1 MIMKKRKG
9 FTLIEV
15 IVSILLTVM
24 TVLAAHAG
32 ITSSMR
38 ITTESYRKRAA
49 IHETENIMKCLSTE
63 NFVSALN
70 LYADAFISPDA
81 DMSDDR
87 KDEIKAKQL
96 DIERVYNT
104 ENENE
109 KDKKV
114 YLFFDK
120 DNQMIDSVEDKVE
133 GETQIIKFS
142 PFGYNEIAMPRETVW
157 WICID
162 FADVTRTE
170 SNADYIYTGPF
181 KIHAETVRGAVLYE
195 ANFEK

>member
-63 NFVSALN
+63 NFISALN
-70 LYADAFISPDA
+70 LYANVAEEARF
-81 DMSDDR
+81 
-87 KDEIKAKQL
+87 
-96 DIERVYNT
+96 
-104 ENENE
+104 NEAQFDFDKE
-109 KDKKV
+109 VKYKKV
-114 YLFFDK
+114 YIYFDK
-120 DNQMIDSVEDKVE
+120 DNKMIGGDQAAGLWDKVFYYPIE
-133 GETQIIKFS
+133 NQETGEATTVFTPQHS
-142 PFGYNEIAMPRETVW
+142 VW

-162 FADVTRTE
+162 FSDVTRHQI
-170 SNADYIYTGPF
+170 NAEYNYKGTF
-181 KIHAETVRGAVLYE
+181 KIHAETVRGAALYD

>member
-63 NFVSALN
+63 NFISALN
-70 LYADAFISPDA
+70 LYANVAGEARFNEAQFDN
-81 DMSDDR
+81 
-87 KDEIKAKQL
+87 KEAK
-96 DIERVYNT
+96 Y
-104 ENENE
+104 
-109 KDKKV
+109 KKV
-114 YLFFDK
+114 YIYFDK
-120 DNQMIDSVEDKVE
+120 DNKMIGGDQAAGLWDKVFYYPIE
-133 GETQIIKFS
+133 NETGEAPAVTIPQYS
-142 PFGYNEIAMPRETVW
+142 VW

-170 SNADYIYTGPF
+170 HNEKYIYTGPF
-181 KIHAETVRGAVLYE
+181 KIHAETIRGAALYE